1 VASTTILKLSLTTVL
16 LSMTYFTAAADSM
29 VITGTPATR
38 VTVGETYSF
47 KPLVKN
53 GITPLLRFSYI
64 NKPTWSKG
72 YRGSGLIMGAPTQA
86 GVWENIQIV
95 ASDGIHYAW
104 SKPFTI
110 TVVSASAATRVAI
123 SGTPKT
129 TAEVGQPYSFV
140 PTVVATTDSKWTYT
154 VKNKPAWAAFNGLT
168 GALSGKPASATPAS
182 FDGIVISVSNGTST
196 AALPAFNIDVTEATA
211 GTATLT
217 WLKPAPNTGESA
229 IAGLKGYLI
238 RYGTSL
244 AALNKEF
251 VVPSAGSTGAEI
263 RNLSSGMWYFEV
275 AAVTS
280 ANVVGEYS
288 AIASDKIL

>member
-1 VASTTILKLSLTTVL
+1 VASTKIIKLSLTTVV
-16 LSMTYFTAAADSM
+16 LSMMYFTAAADTM

-47 KPLVKN
+47 KPLVQN
-53 GITPLLRFSYI
+53 GITPLLLFSYI

-72 YRGSGLIMGAPTQA
+72 YRGSGLIMGTPTQA

-110 TVVSASAATRVAI
+110 TVTSASASTHVTI

-129 TAEVGQPYSFV
+129 SAEVGQPYSFV
-140 PTVVATTDSKWTYT
+140 PTVVATTDSKWTYS
-154 VKNKPAWAAFNGLT
+154 VKNKPAWTSFNALT
-168 GALSGKPASATPAS
+168 GALSGNPTSATPSS
-182 FDGIVISVSNGTST
+182 FDGIVISVSNGTTT
-196 AALPAFNIDVTEATA
+196 AALPAFNIDVTEPTA
-211 GTATLT
+211 GSATLT
-217 WLKPAPNTGESA
+217 WLKPAANTGEPAVS
-229 IAGLKGYLI
+229 LKGYLI

-251 VVPSAGSTGAEI
+251 VVSSAGSTGAEI
-263 RNLSSGMWYFEV
+263 GNLSSGMWYFEV
-275 AAVTS
+275 AAVTT
-280 ANVVGEYS
+280 ANVIGDFS
-288 AIASDKIL
+288 AIGSGKIL